1 MDFYSWDNIVQL
13 IILTLLFA
21 VPVTVP
27 ILHGHYRSENRGYSP
42 DARIIATILWL
53 TAAGL
58 LFALITVHI
67 FPAGYGSIIHSVP
80 APALP

>member
-13 IILTLLFA
+13 LILTFLFVLPIA
-21 VPVTVP
+21 VP
-27 ILHGHYRSENRGYSP
+27 IIHGHYRSENRGFSP

-53 TAAGL
+53 AGAGL
-58 LFALITVHI
+58 LFAIIAIHI
-67 FPAGYGSIIHSVP
+67 FPAGYGTIIHSVP